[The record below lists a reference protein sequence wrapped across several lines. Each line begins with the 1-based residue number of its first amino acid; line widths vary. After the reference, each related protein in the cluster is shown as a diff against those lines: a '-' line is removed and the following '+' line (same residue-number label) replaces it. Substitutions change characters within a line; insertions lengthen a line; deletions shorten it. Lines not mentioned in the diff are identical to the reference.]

1 MYLTITAYN
10 AFSDTAVYYTVVL
23 SHKVFHQKLEIH
35 IRIHQTDTVVLV
47 RKTRPDDV
55 RFNQCQGYN

>member
-10 AFSDTAVYYTVVL
+10 AFSDTANNYTVVL

-35 IRIHQTDTVVLV
+35 IRIHQTDTVVPV
-47 RKTRPDDV
+47 RNTRPDDV
-55 RFNQCQGYN
+55 GFNQCQGYN

>member
-10 AFSDTAVYYTVVL
+10 AFSDTAAKYTVVL

-35 IRIHQTDTVVLV
+35 IRIHQTDTVVIV

-55 RFNQCQGYN
+55 R